1 MLCGNKDNTSSNG
14 NKLCSRIIFVF
25 LLGLAAILS
34 LAIKYFGK
42 RIVLDLSWF
51 QYGCVDEK
59 INVGE
64 DIEVVCGGNQ
74 AVYRVCLGTGLFFLV
89 MLFAGTAS
97 PCFHNGCWIV
107 KVLVF
112 LGLIVACFFIPNVL
126 FTVYY
131 GIAVAMSTIFL
142 ILQVLLVV
150 DFSYRT
156 HQCIYEKFADD
167 EDGAGES
174 EGSGGCWKSFY
185 LAYCA
190 VCVLVSIGAI
200 IAMYVIFAC
209 GPSYGITSAAL
220 AVATLCILLSVVDKF
235 ECGLL
240 PGANMALYIVWL
252 TWSGQSSNPN
262 HECNP
267 HFSTLRLNDIVGVV
281 FAFVI
286 TCVSAVSRA
295 CIIAVTRS
303 LAHPRSSSVPDGF
316 AQAWMSMSMHRGI
329 LRLCNKQHTMPDD
342 DDDDDDKNAK
352 AQARLDNKLAGDDG
366 QIELTDISKVSNDKV
381 HC

>member
-1 MLCGNKDNTSSNG
+1 
-14 NKLCSRIIFVF
+14 
-25 LLGLAAILS
+25 
-34 LAIKYFGK
+34 
-42 RIVLDLSWF
+42 
-51 QYGCVDEK
+51 
-59 INVGE
+59 
-64 DIEVVCGGNQ
+64 
-74 AVYRVCLGTGLFFLV
+74 

-97 PCFHNGCWIV
+97 PCFHNGCWII

-156 HQCIYEKFADD
+156 HQCIYEKFAND

-174 EGSGGCWKSFY
+174 EGSGGCWKPFY

-286 TCVSAVSRA
+286 TCVSA
-295 CIIAVTRS
+295 
-303 LAHPRSSSVPDGF
+303 
-316 AQAWMSMSMHRGI
+316 AWMSMSMHRGI